1 MLKLIVGFPPSY
13 GGKPFIKKTIILMKK
28 RILLQSV
35 VVTACFFLSFLSLN
49 ADTLYVDA
57 SATGANN
64 GTSWENAFTT
74 LNAALLSTDYGD
86 EIWVANGTYF
96 PTSSDNRFATF
107 FIFNGIQLYGG
118 FNGGETSID
127 QRDWDTNLTILSGDI
142 GIPNDS
148 TDNSYTV
155 VYMEGVDS
163 TTILDGFIIEKGVAN
178 DADASGDSPRNGGGL
193 YLIGNDDISESHPT
207 IRNCTFQNNFAL
219 FNGGGVYIKS
229 ESGGRCSFEF
239 ENCKISNNSSS
250 QGGGVAIINAGIE
263 FNSSFKNC
271 EFSNNVANEGGGVYF
286 SIGGGNKDLFFEECH
301 FIQNFSLIAGN
312 GFYYQNSNANPSDVL
327 FERSSFIQNYG
338 GPNSEGGAIA
348 FFNLSFSNMAPLHL
362 NKCFFKENQTGQ
374 GSAFTIIDTFLEATN
389 CLFLNSY
396 SRVVHGVSLSEST
409 FINCTFYK
417 FQGGGSGS
425 FGFRGN
431 YNIHNC
437 IIIEDRPDSIPPKP
451 LFVQADNISI
461 SHSLVDV
468 ANCNGIQFTANCG
481 PGMIFDQ
488 DPLFVNPD
496 SGDFRLLPCSPA
508 RDAGSIAFLTDQ
520 DTLDF
525 DGMPRITADSVD
537 MGAFE
542 LPAFQAFL
550 DQSQNVLCKGDSTG
564 EITGSIQS
572 ACLPLTLDV
581 NGTQVPLDTSYFNL
595 PDLPAG
601 TYDLSFTDAQNYQD
615 SLQVQI
621 EEPLSALA
629 LEVSTFPVDCQEGLP
644 GSAIT
649 QAINGPP
656 PFSYQWSGGFPGTAD
671 QDSLPAGDYV
681 LSVTD
686 SLGCMVID
694 SFAIPT
700 MGMLALQTEIDSISC
715 FDGFD
720 GALTIIPQNNAAPFT
735 WQWADGQNEASIDS
749 LGAGTFTV
757 TVTDANNCTDSLTLQ
772 LEAPDSLTL
781 ALIAPPIVCFEA
793 EDATLAG
800 VPGGGTPPY
809 NYEWSQGQIDSLIS
823 GQPAGDY
830 QLTLTDDNGCTQVEV
845 TSVQEAAP
853 FVLTDT
859 LTNHASGENTPD
871 GAITIAAIEGGVPPY
886 TYLWSTNDTILSLSN
901 LLPGLYFLEVTD
913 SLGCVEE
920 FVFEVGFVVGVTSMD
935 HQFGEVQ
942 VIPNPFEEQLEFN
955 FQFSTAKEG
964 QIRIYDFLG
973 RQVGSWEGVIL
984 TGQGVFFENTAH
996 WGEGIFLWEV
1006 KIGDQI
1012 QTGKII
1018 KK

>member
-1 MLKLIVGFPPSY
+1 MKLKTQPS
-13 GGKPFIKKTIILMKK
+13 
-28 RILLQSV
+28 
-35 VVTACFFLSFLSLN
+35 FFLYLFFTGLPFLNLN

-64 GTSWENAFTT
+64 GTSWQDAFTT
-74 LNAALLSTDYGD
+74 LGSALLSADYGD
-86 EIWVANGTYF
+86 DIWVATGTYF

-107 FIFNGIQLYGG
+107 FIFNGIKLYGG

-127 QRDWDTNLTILSGDI
+127 QRDWQINPTILSGDI
-142 GIPNDS
+142 GISGDS

-155 VYMEGVDS
+155 VYMDGVDS
-163 TTILDGFIIEKGVAN
+163 TTILDGFVIEKGVAN
-178 DADASGDSPRNGGGL
+178 DVNASGDNPRRNGGGI
-193 YLIGNDDISESHPT
+193 YLIGDDNVSESHPT
-207 IRNCTFQNNFAL
+207 IRNCIIQHNFAL
-219 FNGGGVYIKS
+219 TNGGGVYVKS
-229 ESGGRCSFEF
+229 ESGGRCSFEVG
-239 ENCKISNNSSS
+239 NCDISNNSSS
-250 QGGGVAIINAGIE
+250 QGGGVAIMNAGIE

-271 EFSNNVANEGGGVYF
+271 KFSSNVANEGGGVYF

-301 FIQNFSLIAGN
+301 FIQNFSLISGN
-312 GFYYQNSNANPSDVL
+312 GLYVENQINSPGKVYCNI
-327 FERSSFIQNYG
+327 SSFTHNIG
-338 GPNSEGGAIA
+338 GPNSSGGAIA
-348 FFNLSFSNMAPLHL
+348 
-362 NKCFFKENQTGQ
+362 
-374 GSAFTIIDTFLEATN
+374 IIDLTISNLAFIQLDRCIFNNNSANSGGTISLFESTLDAKN
-389 CLFLNSY
+389 SLFLNSTANQ
-396 SRVVHGVSLSEST
+396 GGLLEGEGFLIDSECY
-409 FINCTFYK
+409 FNHCTFYN
-417 FQGGGSGS
+417 FQNGSSS
-425 FGFRGN
+425 FAFRGN
-431 YNIHNC
+431 YFLHNC
-437 IIIEDRPDSIPPKP
+437 IVIEKYPDNLPPKP
-451 LFVQADNISI
+451 IISQGNVTI

-468 ANCNGIQFTANCG
+468 ANCNGIQSSANCG

-508 RDAGSIAFLTDQ
+508 RDAGSVAFLTDQ

-525 DGMPRITADSVD
+525 DGMPRIAADSVD

-550 DQSQNVLCKGDSTG
+550 DPSQNVLCKGDSSG
-564 EITGSIQS
+564 QITGSIQS
-572 ACLPLTLDV
+572 ACLPLTLGI
-581 NGTQVPLDTSYFNL
+581 NDTSIVLDSAYFSL

-601 TYDLSFTDAQNYQD
+601 TYDLTFSDAQNYQD
-615 SLQVQI
+615 SLQIQI
-621 EEPLSALA
+621 EEPPSALA

-656 PFSYQWSGGFPGTAD
+656 PFSYQWSGSFPGTAD

-686 SLGCMVID
+686 SLGCTVID
-694 SFAIPT
+694 SFSIPT
-700 MGMLALQTEIDSISC
+700 MGMLALQAQIDSISC

-720 GALTIIPQNNAAPFT
+720 GALTVIPQNNAAPFT
-735 WQWADGQNEASIDS
+735 WQWADGQNGASIDS

-757 TVTDANNCTDSLTLQ
+757 TVIDANNCTDSLTLQ

-781 ALIAPPIVCFEA
+781 ALLAPPIVCFEA

-853 FVLTDT
+853 IELIDT
-859 LTNHASGENTPD
+859 LTTHASGETTQD
-871 GAITIAAIEGGVPPY
+871 GAITIGSISGGISPY
-886 TYLWSTNDTILSLSN
+886 SYHWSTNDSTLSIQN

-913 SLGCVEE
+913 SLGCVVE
-920 FVFEVGFVVGVTSMD
+920 FVFEVGFVVGITSMD
-935 HQFGEVQ
+935 HQFGEVR
-942 VIPNPFEEQLEFN
+942 VIPNPFDEQLEFN

-973 RQVGSWEGVIL
+973 RQVDDWEGMIL
-984 TGQGVFFENTAH
+984 PGQGVFFENTIN

-1006 KIGDQI
+1006 KIDDEI